1 MRERPSK
8 MTQKIN
14 RRPEGDPDRYE
25 PKIIMQEFIRCKD
38 KSPDSEY
45 GFIYWL
51 ANYCKILNNDEK
63 CWVQFEP
70 WQSERAIQNG
80 YHDQITTARIMMEH
94 DRVIVLK
101 ARQIGL
107 TTLCLAFFLYEV
119 LFHPISQ
126 VLLLSRG
133 ELEAKELLERIKK
146 MYAHLP
152 KWMRVNEILSDSK
165 TEWRLSNESMVLSLS
180 SRRGDSYSATHVL
193 IDEAALLY
201 RANISLAQVLLNLG
215 PTIGQKGKMFLISK
229 VDKSRTKATFNRM
242 YRAALKDETE
252 WKGIFVPYYVVPG
265 RDEAWYEMQKSS
277 AMEVEGTLDYV
288 HESYPATPEEALLPK
303 AANKRIRPEWMKDVY
318 EPMDPLSEDG
328 LMVWSDSELNYV
340 EDYIEGL
347 KIWANPDDN
356 YEYIVTCD
364 PGEGLEDGD
373 NASISVLCVEN
384 SEEVVTYAGKVESAV
399 LGGIAEKLSI
409 LYNDA
414 PILYELNKHGHALG
428 LWLRDNTQRRLLKGW
443 AVSHSRR
450 KEGWEQTVKSKAL
463 MYDLCA
469 RAIRDG
475 ECIIHDHDTYR
486 ELLSIEAST
495 LRAPRKEHDDRATT
509 FALGIAGIRL
519 CLDYKFDVSVLKV
532 N

>member
-1 MRERPSK
+1 MTLEIKKRP
-8 MTQKIN
+8 Q
-14 RRPEGDPDRYE
+14 GDPDKYE
-25 PKIIMQEFIRCKD
+25 PKIVMQEFIRCKD
-38 KSPDSEY
+38 KSPDTEY
-45 GFIYWL
+45 GFLYWL

-63 CWVQFEP
+63 GWVEFEP
-70 WQSERAIQNG
+70 WQSEEALKNG
-80 YHDQITTARIMMEH
+80 YHDQVTTAQIMMEY

-201 RANISLAQVLLNLG
+201 RANISLSQVLLNLG

-242 YRAALKDETE
+242 YRAALNGETE
-252 WKGIFVPYYVVPG
+252 WTSIFVPYYVVPG
-265 RDEAWYEMQKSS
+265 RDEKWYELQKNS

-303 AANKRIRPEWMKDVY
+303 AANKRIRPDWMKNVY
-318 EPMDPLSEDG
+318 EPMDPISENE
-328 LMVWSDSELNYV
+328 LWVWDHAELDYVSDH
-340 EDYIEGL
+340 IEGL
-347 KIWANPDDN
+347 KIWADYIAD

-373 NASISVLCVEN
+373 YSAITVMCVEN
-384 SEEVVTYAGKVESAV
+384 SEEVATYQAKVESAV
-399 LGGIAEKLSI
+399 LGGIAEKLSMA
-409 LYNDA
+409 YGDA
-414 PILYELNKHGHALG
+414 PILYELNKHGFALG
-428 LWLRDNTQRRLLKGW
+428 LWLRDNTDRKLLKGW
-443 AVSHSRR
+443 SVHQTKK

-469 RAIRDG
+469 RAIRDSD
-475 ECIIHDHDTYR
+475 CIVHNHTTYR

-495 LRAPRKEHDDRATT
+495 LRAPKKENDDLATT
-509 FALGIAGIRL
+509 FALGIVGIRL
-519 CLDYKFDVSVLKV
+519 CLDYKFDVSVMKV